1 MKRDA
6 ADAERVLASLKDFQR
21 ATVDYVFHR
30 LWLAEDQ
37 VKIATAKADAQDFEA
52 ANAAKAQ
59 ADKTRELIGLFGAV
73 SGTGTV
79 SGTP

>member
-6 ADAERVLASLKDFQR
+6 AEAERVLASLKDFQR

-37 VKIATAKADAQDFEA
+37 VKRFTRSHLA
-52 ANAAKAQ
+52 A
-59 ADKTRELIGLFGAV
+59 R
-73 SGTGTV
+73 
-79 SGTP
+79 